1 MLVAMSL
8 ELIQGP
14 PNSGRAGEILAG
26 FRAALARQAMLIV
39 PTADDVA
46 AFERDLCAGPGAA
59 VGGSIVTFA
68 GLARELA
75 RALAVERGPPLS
87 PT

>member
-26 FRAALARQAMLIV
+26 FRATFDEHWQQVLQ
-39 PTADDVA
+39 THQSHD
-46 AFERDLCAGPGAA
+46 AGGHH
-59 VGGSIVTFA
+59 VT
-68 GLARELA
+68 
-75 RALAVERGPPLS
+75 
-87 PT
+87 